1 MDSVI
6 TKIVNDISE
15 KTGRTPKEI
24 EDIYTMMFQF
34 IKTKADSLDF
44 SKLETEEDFRKAK
57 TNFNIP
63 RILKLYA
70 TPKRVEYVKT
80 KIRESNSKH
89 VQGVDSDNNPEGGE

>member
-1 MDSVI
+1 MDSVL
-6 TKIVNDISE
+6 TKIVNEISE

-34 IKTKADSLDF
+34 IKTKADALDF

-70 TPKRVEYVKT
+70 TPNRVEYVKN